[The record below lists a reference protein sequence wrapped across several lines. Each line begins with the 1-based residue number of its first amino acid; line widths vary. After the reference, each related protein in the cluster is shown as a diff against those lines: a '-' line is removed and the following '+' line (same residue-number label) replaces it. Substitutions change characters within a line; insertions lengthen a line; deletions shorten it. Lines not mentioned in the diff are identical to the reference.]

1 MKNFYSKL
9 MLRFLLLSTSTIN
22 AQTTTYCAPT
32 WSGWA
37 VNKPTEPI
45 TSVQFGT
52 GTGSINNPSSATVS
66 TTTPRY
72 EDFSSISMNVQ
83 RGQSYV
89 LKVKGN
95 TNGNF
100 TNYFTIYFDWNG
112 DGVFS
117 NATPANATAQQQLTN
132 QPEKHQHTTAI
143 VNSTGADNI
152 EMVHSVT
159 IPNDAVLRSIR
170 MRIVKNMNAPS
181 SAPCANPFF
190 PRGQVE
196 DYTLNITNG
205 CTAVSSFSEN
215 FDAPSLTCCNMGVVP
230 ACWTSISTATGA
242 NQIISNT
249 TPASGTN
256 NIYQFGYG
264 ANLQSIVVMP
274 EVNNINAGTHQFR
287 FKLRVN
293 SGSGNLDFGYITDI
307 TDASTFAIIQ
317 TINVTNNSYNDPI
330 AERILTV
337 PTTVP
342 STARLAI
349 RNPGTSFAGFYWD
362 DANWEP
368 IPQTACADPGPNPGD
383 TGCVTFTYDGVSKT
397 LTTVR
402 GADGNIWLQQNL
414 GSTQVATTMTDSNS
428 YGDIF
433 QWGRWNDGHEKR
445 TSTTVAVPT
454 PNNPSGLTTTSTSFI
469 IGSTMDWWDPGTLTD
484 TWSAISSAN
493 TSATEGC
500 DPCKAMGAGWVMPT
514 ETDWTGIKNAE
525 SIINPATAFSSN
537 LKLPASGFRSSS
549 NGNYTFV
556 DQRGYYWSSTTSTT
570 GAKYFYIGSVIANP
584 AAGAMRGQGHAVR
597 CIYKTAVSVNTVTVT
612 TQNNVTATI
621 TTANGTLQL
630 EAAITPTTANQAV
643 NWSVQSGST
652 SVSVDNTGLVTG
664 LTNGTAVIRATSV
677 ADTTKFGE
685 LTVTVNIPAANP
697 CTAVQ
702 TFLETFETFTT
713 FPENCWT
720 GNYLPTP
727 PAPAI
732 TIGGTPT
739 NKTISLYSGFVTGDI
754 IIASPE
760 VSTIDGKHVLAFDI
774 VAFSDATTS
783 IQVGTLSDNTDFTTF
798 APVGAPISPSVGTHT
813 SIAIPANAG
822 HKYVAIKFIHAGG
835 HKALQLDNIEWK
847 TATSSDKFDADKVKI
862 YPNPTTGMFFIDTDI
877 DVKSIE
883 IYNTS
888 GQRILK
894 TNQKNINLQNASNGL
909 YIVNVYAADGTHASY
924 KIIKK

>member
-9 MLRFLLLSTSTIN
+9 MMGFLLLSTSTIN
-22 AQTTTYCAPT
+22 AQTTYCAPT
-32 WSGWA
+32 YSGWA
-37 VNKPTEPI
+37 VNEPAEPI
-45 TSVQFGT
+45 TLVQFGT
-52 GTGSINNPSSATVS
+52 GAGSINNPSSAIVS
-66 TTTPRY
+66 TSTPRY

-83 RGQSYV
+83 RGQTYD

-143 VNSTGADNI
+143 VNSTGSDNI
-152 EMVHSVT
+152 EMIYTVT
-159 IPNDAVLRSIR
+159 IPTDAVLGQTR

-205 CTAVSSFSEN
+205 S
-215 FDAPSLTCCNMGVVP
+215 
-230 ACWTSISTATGA
+230 
-242 NQIISNT
+242 T
-249 TPASGTN
+249 TP
-256 NIYQFGYG
+256 
-264 ANLQSIVVMP
+264 VV
-274 EVNNINAGTHQFR
+274 
-287 FKLRVN
+287 
-293 SGSGNLDFGYITDI
+293 
-307 TDASTFAIIQ
+307 
-317 TINVTNNSYNDPI
+317 
-330 AERILTV
+330 
-337 PTTVP
+337 
-342 STARLAI
+342 
-349 RNPGTSFAGFYWD
+349 
-362 DANWEP
+362 
-368 IPQTACADPGPNPGD
+368 CADPGPNAGD

-414 GSTQVATTMTDSNS
+414 GSTQVATSMTDTNS

-445 TSTTVAVPT
+445 TSTTTAVPT

-469 IGSTMDWWDPGTLTD
+469 IGSTIDWWDAGTLTD
-484 TWSAISSAN
+484 TWSAVSSAN

-525 SIINPATAFSSN
+525 SISNPATAFASN

-597 CIYKTAVSVNTVTVT
+597 CIYKTAVNVSTVAVT
-612 TQNNVTATI
+612 TQNNVAATI
-621 TTANGTLQL
+621 ATANGTLQL
-630 EAAITPTTANQAV
+630 EAAITPTTASQAV
-643 NWSVQSGST
+643 TWSVQSGNT
-652 SVSVDNTGLVTG
+652 SVTVDSAGLVTG

-677 ADTTKFGE
+677 ADATKFGE
-685 LTVTVNIPAANP
+685 LTVTVNIPTANP

-732 TIGGTPT
+732 TIGGTAT
-739 NKTISLYSGFVTGDI
+739 NKTVSFYSGFVTGDI

-774 VAFSDATTS
+774 VSFSDASTS
-783 IQVGTLSDNTDFTTF
+783 IQIGTLSDNTDFTTF
-798 APVGAPISPSVGTHT
+798 APVGTPISPSVGTHT

-822 HKYVAIKFIHAGG
+822 HKYVAIKFIHGGG

-847 TATSSDKFDADKVKI
+847 TAASSDKFDADKVKI
-862 YPNPTTGMFFIDTDI
+862 YPNPTTGMLFIDTDI
-877 DVKSIE
+877 NVKSIE

-888 GQRILK
+888 GQRILT
-894 TNQKNINLQNASNGL
+894 TNQKNINLENATNGL
-909 YIVNVYAADGTHASY
+909 YIVNVYATDGTHASY

>member
-9 MLRFLLLSTSTIN
+9 MLGFLLLSTSTIN
-22 AQTTTYCAPT
+22 AQTTTYCVPT
-32 WSGWA
+32 YSGWA
-37 VNKPTEPI
+37 VNEPAEPI
-45 TSVQFGT
+45 TLVQFGT
-52 GTGSINNPSSATVS
+52 GTASINNPSSATVS
-66 TTTPRY
+66 TSTPRY

-83 RGQSYV
+83 RGQTYD

-117 NATPANATAQQQLTN
+117 NATPANAAAQQQLIN

-159 IPNDAVLRSIR
+159 IPNDAVLGSIR

-205 CTAVSSFSEN
+205 S
-215 FDAPSLTCCNMGVVP
+215 
-230 ACWTSISTATGA
+230 
-242 NQIISNT
+242 T
-249 TPASGTN
+249 TP
-256 NIYQFGYG
+256 
-264 ANLQSIVVMP
+264 VV
-274 EVNNINAGTHQFR
+274 
-287 FKLRVN
+287 
-293 SGSGNLDFGYITDI
+293 
-307 TDASTFAIIQ
+307 
-317 TINVTNNSYNDPI
+317 
-330 AERILTV
+330 
-337 PTTVP
+337 
-342 STARLAI
+342 
-349 RNPGTSFAGFYWD
+349 
-362 DANWEP
+362 
-368 IPQTACADPGPNPGD
+368 CADPGPNPGD
-383 TGCVTFTYDGVSKT
+383 TGCVTFTYNGTSVT
-397 LTTVR
+397 YTTVR
-402 GADGNIWLQQNL
+402 GADNQIWLQQNL
-414 GSTQVATTMTDSNS
+414 GSTQVATSVSDAAS
-428 YGDIF
+428 YGDYF
-433 QWGRWNDGHEKR
+433 QWGRWVDGHQVVN
-445 TSTTVAVPT
+445 STLTATPPT
-454 PNNPSGLTTTSTSFI
+454 PNNPSGI
-469 IGSTMDWWDPGTLTD
+469 NNGSTAFYSAAYNSTNNWWSAGTTTD
-484 TWSAISSAN
+484 TWSAALPSSA
-493 TSATEGC
+493 TSTDGC
-500 DPCKAMGAGWVMPT
+500 DPCKAIGTGWRLPTITEIGTMITSENISNVGA
-514 ETDWTGIKNAE
+514 TG
-525 SIINPATAFSSN
+525 AFASN
-537 LKLPASGFRSSS
+537 LKIPGSGIKDYNGMFSQGTRS
-549 NGNYTFV
+549 YF
-556 DQRGYYWSSTTSTT
+556 WSSTPIYT
-570 GAKYFYIGSVIANP
+570 GSAQSFYSGL
-584 AAGAMRGQGHAVR
+584 AVTVESHVGRDSGIPIR

-612 TQNNVTATI
+612 TQNNVAATI
-621 TTANGTLQL
+621 TAANGTLQL
-630 EAAITPTTANQAV
+630 QAAITPTTANQTV
-643 NWSVQSGST
+643 TWSVQSGST
-652 SVSVDNTGLVTG
+652 SATVDNTGLVTG

-685 LTVTVNIPAANP
+685 LTITVNIPAANP

-739 NKTISLYSGFVTGDI
+739 NKTVSLYSGFVTGDI

-760 VSTIDGKHVLAFDI
+760 VSTIDGKHVLSFDI

-813 SIAIPANAG
+813 SVTIPAKSG
-822 HKYVAIKFIHAGG
+822 HKYVAIKFIHGGG
-835 HKALQLDNIEWK
+835 HKTLQLDNIEWK
-847 TATSSDKFDADKVKI
+847 TAASNDKFDADKVKI

-888 GQRILK
+888 GQRILT
-894 TNQKNINLQNASNGL
+894 TNQKNINLENAANGL

>member
-1 MKNFYSKL
+1 
-9 MLRFLLLSTSTIN
+9 MLGFLLLSTSTIN

-37 VNKPTEPI
+37 VNEPTEPI

-52 GTGSINNPSSATVS
+52 GTGSINNTTSATVS
-66 TTTPRY
+66 ASTPRY
-72 EDFSSISMNVQ
+72 EDFSTTSMNVQ
-83 RGQSYV
+83 RGQTYD

-95 TNGNF
+95 TDGNN
-100 TNYFTIYFDWNG
+100 TNYITVYFDWNG

-117 NATPANATAQQQLTN
+117 NTTPANAAAQQVLTN

-143 VNSTGADNI
+143 INSTGADNI

-159 IPNDAVLRSIR
+159 IPNDAVLGSIR
-170 MRIVKNMNAPS
+170 MRIVKNYNAPS
-181 SAPCANPFF
+181 PAPCANPFIF
-190 PRGQVE
+190 GQVE

-205 CTAVSSFSEN
+205 SCPAVSSFSEN
-215 FDAPSLTCCNMGVVP
+215 FDASTLTCCNMGVVP
-230 ACWTSISTATGA
+230 QCWHSISTATGA

-264 ANLQSIVVMP
+264 TNLQSIVVMP

-287 FKLRVN
+287 FKLRAN
-293 SGSGNLDFGYITDI
+293 SGPGNLDFGYITDI
-307 TDASTFAIIQ
+307 TNASTFVIIQ

-330 AERILTV
+330 AERVLTV

-342 STARLAI
+342 STAQLAI
-349 RNPGTSFAGFYWD
+349 RNPGTSWAGFYWD

-368 IPQTACADPGPNPGD
+368 IPQTVCADPGPNVGD

-397 LTTVR
+397 HTTVR

-414 GSTQVATTMTDSNS
+414 GSTQVATTMTDANS
-428 YGDIF
+428 YGDVY

-445 TSTTVAVPT
+445 TSTTTTVPT
-454 PNNPSGLTTTSTSFI
+454 TNNPSGLTTTSTSFI
-469 IGSTMDWWDPGTLTD
+469 IGSSTDWWDSGNLTD
-484 TWSAISSAN
+484 TWSAVSSAN

-500 DPCKAMGAGWVMPT
+500 DPCKAIGTGWVMPT
-514 ETDWTGIKNAE
+514 ETDWTGIKTAE
-525 SIINPATAFSSN
+525 SISNPATAFASN
-537 LKLPASGFRSSS
+537 LKLPASGYRSSS
-549 NGNYTFV
+549 TGNYTFV
-556 DQRGYYWSSTTSTT
+556 DQRGYYWSSTTSTL
-570 GAKYFYIGSVIANP
+570 GAKYFYVGSTIANP
-584 AAGAMRGQGHAVR
+584 SAGAMRGQGHAIR

-612 TQNNVTATI
+612 TQNNVAATI
-621 TTANGTLQL
+621 TAANGILQL
-630 EAAITPTTANQAV
+630 QATVTPTTANQAV
-643 NWSVQSGST
+643 TWSVQSGST
-652 SVSVDNTGLVTG
+652 SASVDNTGLVTG
-664 LTNGTAVIRATSV
+664 LTNGTAVIRATSL

-685 LTVTVNIPAANP
+685 LTVTVKIPTANP

-702 TFLETFETFTT
+702 TFLETFDTFTA

-720 GNYLPTP
+720 ANYPNYPTVDLN
-727 PAPAI
+727 
-732 TIGGTPT
+732 GTT
-739 NKTISLYSGFVTGDI
+739 NKAIQLYSGNQPNDI
-754 IIASPE
+754 ILVSPE
-760 VSTIDGKHVLAFDI
+760 VSTIDGQHQLVFDI
-774 VAFSDATTS
+774 VSTNGAGTTVQ
-783 IQVGTLSDNTDFTTF
+783 IGTMTDNTDFSTF
-798 APVGAPISPSVGTHT
+798 AAVGAPFTPSVGSHSTQ
-813 SIAIPANAG
+813 AIPANAG
-822 HKYVAIKFIHAGG
+822 HKYVAIRFIHGGG
-835 HKALQLDNIEWK
+835 HGKVLVVDNVEWK
-847 TATSSDKFDADKVKI
+847 QVTASADKFDDDKVKI

-894 TNQKNINLQNASNGL
+894 TNQKNINLENASNGL

>member
-1 MKNFYSKL
+1 
-9 MLRFLLLSTSTIN
+9 MLGFFLLSTSTIN
-22 AQTTTYCAPT
+22 AQTPTYCAST
-32 WSGWA
+32 YSGWA
-37 VNKPTEPI
+37 VNEPAEPI
-45 TSVQFGT
+45 TLVQFGT

-143 VNSTGADNI
+143 INSTGADNI

-159 IPNDAVLRSIR
+159 IPTDAVLGSIR
-170 MRIVKNMNAPS
+170 MRIVKNYNAPS
-181 SAPCANPFF
+181 PAPCSNPFIF
-190 PRGQVE
+190 GQVE

-205 CTAVSSFSEN
+205 SCPAVSSFSEN
-215 FDAPSLTCCNMGVVP
+215 FDAPTLNCCNMGVVP
-230 ACWTSISTATGA
+230 QCWNSISTATGA
-242 NQIISNT
+242 NQIISTT

-264 ANLQSIVVMP
+264 TNLQSIVVMP

-287 FKLRVN
+287 FKLRAN
-293 SGSGNLDFGYITDI
+293 SGPGNLDFGYITDI
-307 TDASTFAIIQ
+307 TNASTFVIIQ

-330 AERILTV
+330 SERILTV

-368 IPQTACADPGPNPGD
+368 IPLTVCADPGPNVGD

-397 LTTVR
+397 HTTVR

-414 GSTQVATTMTDSNS
+414 GSTQVATTMTDANS
-428 YGDIF
+428 YGDVY

-445 TSTTVAVPT
+445 TSTTTTVPT
-454 PNNPSGLTTTSTSFI
+454 TNNPSGLTTTSNSFI
-469 IGSTMDWWDPGTLTD
+469 IGSSTDWWDGGSITD
-484 TWSAISSAN
+484 TWSAVSPAN

-500 DPCKAMGAGWVMPT
+500 DPCKAIGTGWVMPT
-514 ETDWTGIKNAE
+514 ETDWTEIKTAE
-525 SIINPATAFSSN
+525 SISNPATAFASN
-537 LKLPASGFRSSS
+537 LKLPASGYRSSS
-549 NGNYTFV
+549 TGNYTFV
-556 DQRGYYWSSTTSTT
+556 DQRGYYWSSTTSTL
-570 GAKYFYIGSVIANP
+570 GGKYFYVGSTIANP
-584 AAGAMRGQGHAVR
+584 SAGAMRGQGHAVR
-597 CIYKTAVSVNTVTVT
+597 CIYKTAVGINTVVVT
-612 TQNNVTATI
+612 TQNNVVATI
-621 TTANGTLQL
+621 TAANGTLQL
-630 EAAITPTTANQAV
+630 QAAITPTTANQAV
-643 NWSVQSGST
+643 TWSVQSGST
-652 SVSVDNTGLVTG
+652 SATVDNTGLVTG

-685 LTVTVNIPAANP
+685 LTVTVNIPTANP

-702 TFLETFETFTT
+702 TFLETFETFTA

-720 GNYLPTP
+720 ANFPNYPTVDLN
-727 PAPAI
+727 
-732 TIGGTPT
+732 GTT
-739 NKTISLYSGFVTGDI
+739 NKAIQLYSGNQPNDVVLV
-754 IIASPE
+754 SPE
-760 VSTIDGKHVLAFDI
+760 VSTIDGQHQLVFDI
-774 VAFSDATTS
+774 VSTNGAGTTVQ
-783 IQVGTLSDNTDFTTF
+783 IGTMTDNTDFSTF
-798 APVGAPISPSVGTHT
+798 AAVGAPFTPSVGSHSTQ
-813 SIAIPANAG
+813 AIPANTG
-822 HKYVAIKFIHAGG
+822 HKYVAIRFVHGGG
-835 HKALQLDNIEWK
+835 HGKVLVVDNVEWK
-847 TATSSDKFDADKVKI
+847 QVTASNDKFDADKVKI
-862 YPNPTTGMFFIDTDI
+862 YPNPTTGVFFIDTDI
-877 DVKSIE
+877 EVKSIE

-894 TNQKNINLQNASNGL
+894 TNQKNINIENASNGL